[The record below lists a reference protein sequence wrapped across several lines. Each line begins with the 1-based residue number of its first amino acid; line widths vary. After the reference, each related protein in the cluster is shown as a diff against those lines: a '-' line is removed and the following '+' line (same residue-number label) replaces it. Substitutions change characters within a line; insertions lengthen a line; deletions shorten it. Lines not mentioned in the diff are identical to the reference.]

1 MRFSLKF
8 LILFTLLAAIGFS
21 FIPMLASIRSTDAKT
36 AAIRN
41 QIDQKTGNI
50 KQVLH
55 QTELA
60 TKRNARLTE
69 EKQRLRAVRDQMAEI
84 FADSAVSES
93 EVRSLERMLSVREVP
108 LLDLGDGFHKQF
120 VLSVPKDRK
129 FQLRLGFAD
138 GYGEA
143 VGSWQQ
149 DFEMLDRDTA
159 SLDPGLVLVDCSFG
173 KSNADGANALAALQM
188 IVSID
193 NKPVLE
199 ASSTPREFSG
209 VSWSMFDF
217 DQQRDYGRNAKKLPT
232 LVSFQPNSCKATIV
246 LTIEEVQP
254 AGDEP

>member
-8 LILFTLLAAIGFS
+8 LTLFTLLAAIGIS
-21 FIPMLASIRSTDAKT
+21 FIPMLASIRSTDAET

-41 QIDQKTGNI
+41 QIDQKSGGL

-55 QTELA
+55 QTDLA
-60 TKRNARLTE
+60 TKRNVRLTE
-69 EKQRLRAVRDQMAEI
+69 EKQRLQTVRDQMGEI

-93 EVRSLERMLSVREVP
+93 EVRSRDEMLSVREVP
-108 LLDLGDGFHKQF
+108 VLDLGDGFHKQF
-120 VLSVPKDRK
+120 SLSVPKDRK

-149 DFEMLDRDTA
+149 DFEMLDRETA
-159 SLDPGLVLVDCSFG
+159 SLDSGLALVDCSFG
-173 KSNADGANALAALQM
+173 KSNADGTNSLAALQM

-199 ASSTPREFSG
+199 ASSTHREFNGS
-209 VSWSMFDF
+209 SWSMFDF
-217 DQQRDYGRNAKKLPT
+217 EQQRDYGRNAKKLPT
-232 LVSFQPNSCKATIV
+232 LVSFRPDPCKAKII